1 MPPVFL
7 MRLGLDFLA
16 VGLFVVAMA
25 YWWMDNRS
33 HELIGTSMFALLL
46 FHNVFNRRW
55 YGGIARTR
63 RQARPLVTV
72 GLNLTLLVTM
82 LTLLTTSILI
92 SQSLFGF
99 FAVGGPSARDAHIL
113 AAYWALIIV
122 SIHLGLHWSIV
133 MNVVRSLLGLHR
145 NHLGRTAVLRLA
157 SCGIAACGVYSSL
170 ELDIGSR
177 LLLIPT
183 MQFWDFNEG
192 AAGFFLRIA
201 SIAGLYVAA
210 GYYGISAIQAPRRRS
225 ADADAL
231 GEDRAKS
238 ISIS

>member
-1 MPPVFL
+1 MTPVFL
-7 MRLGLDFLA
+7 FRLGLDFLA

-33 HELIGTSMFALLL
+33 HELIGASMFALLL
-46 FHNVFNRRW
+46 LHNVFNRRW

-63 RQARPLVTV
+63 RQARPFTTV

-82 LTLLTTSILI
+82 VTLLTTSALI

-99 FAVGGPSARDAHIL
+99 LAVGGPAARDTHLL

-133 MNVVRSLLGLHR
+133 MNVVRSLFGIRRKHP
-145 NHLGRTAVLRLA
+145 GRTAVLRLA
-157 SCGIAACGVYSSL
+157 CCGIAACGVYSSF

-210 GYYGISAIQAPRRRS
+210 GYYGITAIQASRRRLAEVS
-225 ADADAL
+225 AL

-238 ISIS
+238 IS